1 MSAMET
7 IKATRVALAL
17 NSGSSSLKFGL
28 FQTTASGLTT
38 MLTGEADAIGSPQS
52 RFTARDAAG
61 KIVANETAPIPDQRA
76 AMNCVVR
83 TLANEGMPT
92 PDAIGHRMVH
102 GGPALRSD
110 VRISP
115 SVLRQLEGAKGFAPL
130 HIPVALSVIAVALE
144 QFPNVAQVACFD
156 TSFHRE
162 MPLHARTLPIP
173 RALKSEGIERYGF
186 HGLSCESIV
195 LQMGHPIPERLI
207 IAHLGNGSSVTA
219 VRHGKSIDTS
229 MGLTPTG
236 GIIMGTRTGDLD
248 PGVLVYLL
256 REKKLNVEQLDALLQ
271 RESGLRGISDVSS
284 DMRQLRAAAA
294 IHNDAGADA
303 QLAIDMYCISAAKQ
317 IAAMITSLDGVDAVV
332 FTGGIGENDTQTRA
346 AICAQ
351 LRWIGVHI
359 DLQANAASSRTISA
373 ATSRCAVHV
382 IRSEETQ
389 QIARRAFGVSQ
400 RD

>member
-1 MSAMET
+1 MET
-7 IKATRVALAL
+7 SKAMRMALAL

-28 FQTTASGLTT
+28 FQNTTSGLTT
-38 MLTGEADAIGSPQS
+38 VLTGEADAIGSPQS
-52 RFTARDAAG
+52 RFTARDADG
-61 KIVANETAPIPDQRA
+61 KIVANETAPIADQRA
-76 AMNCVVR
+76 AMDCVVR

-115 SVLRQLEGAKGFAPL
+115 AVLLQLEGAKGFAPL

-144 QFPNVAQVACFD
+144 QFPNVPHVACFD
-156 TSFHRE
+156 TSFHRD

-173 RALKSEGIERYGF
+173 RMLKSEGVERYGF

-195 LQMGHPIPERLI
+195 LQMGQPVPERMI
-207 IAHLGNGSSVTA
+207 IAHLGNGSSITA

-256 REKKLNVEQLDALLQ
+256 RERKLNVEQLDALLQ
-271 RESGLRGISDVSS
+271 RESGLRGISGVSS

-294 IHNDAGADA
+294 THNDASADA

-317 IAAMITSLDGVDAVV
+317 IAAMITSLDGADAIV
-332 FTGGIGENDTQTRA
+332 FTGGIGENDVQTRA
-346 AICAQ
+346 AICER
-351 LRWIGVHI
+351 LHWIGVHL
-359 DLQANAASSRTISA
+359 DASANASSSRTISG

-382 IRSEETQ
+382 LRSEETQ
-389 QIARRAFGVSQ
+389 QIARRTVEVTHGG
-400 RD
+400 

>member
-1 MSAMET
+1 MET
-7 IKATRVALAL
+7 SKAMRMALAL

-28 FQTTASGLTT
+28 FQTTTSSLTT
-38 MLTGEADAIGSPQS
+38 VLTGEADAIGSPQS
-52 RFTARDAAG
+52 RFTARNAAG

-115 SVLRQLEGAKGFAPL
+115 AVLLQLEAAKGFAPL

-144 QFPNVAQVACFD
+144 KFPNVAQVACFD
-156 TSFHRE
+156 TSFHRD
-162 MPLHARTLPIP
+162 MPLCARTLPIP
-173 RALKSEGIERYGF
+173 RALKSEGVERYGF

-195 LQMGHPIPERLI
+195 LQMGETIPERVI
-207 IAHLGNGSSVTA
+207 IAHLGNGSSITA

-256 REKKLNVEQLDALLQ
+256 RERKLDVDQLDTLLQ
-271 RESGLRGISDVSS
+271 RESGLRGVSGVTS
-284 DMRQLRAAAA
+284 DMRQLRTATAT
-294 IHNDAGADA
+294 NTDA

-317 IAAMITSLDGVDAVV
+317 IAAMITSLDGVDAIV
-332 FTGGIGENDTQTRA
+332 FTGGIGENDVQTRA
-346 AICAQ
+346 AICER
-351 LRWIGVHI
+351 LHWIGVHL
-359 DLQANAASSRTISA
+359 DASANASSSRTISG
-373 ATSRCAVHV
+373 ATSRCTVHV
-382 IRSEETQ
+382 LRSEETQ
-389 QIARRAFGVSQ
+389 QIARRTLLVAQ
-400 RD
+400 I